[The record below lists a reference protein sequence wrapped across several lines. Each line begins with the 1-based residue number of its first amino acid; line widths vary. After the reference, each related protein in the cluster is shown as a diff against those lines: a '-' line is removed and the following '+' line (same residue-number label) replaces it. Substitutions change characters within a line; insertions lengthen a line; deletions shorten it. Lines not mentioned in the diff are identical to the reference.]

1 MSAIE
6 QVPSQ
11 HASRK
16 GLRLRMVRD
25 DSHPSLDGGWWPRSR
40 DPIREIQELVWKF
53 PPEYGRISRAWL
65 STQDWDSEP
74 RMVDLGT
81 RCLRVSSSPRD
92 DTHVLVLQ
100 TLSRRRLTLLVVP
113 SNYSRRDGEAALLAA
128 SASGNQ
134 ASGSDVLESAQIG
147 GQHA

>member
-6 QVPSQ
+6 HLPAPP
-11 HASRK
+11 ASRK
-16 GLRLRMVRD
+16 GLRLRMVGD

-65 STQDWDSEP
+65 STPDWDSEP

-81 RCLRVSSSPRD
+81 RCLRVSSSPYE

-113 SNYSRRDGEAALLAA
+113 PSYSRRDGEAALAAA
-128 SASGNQ
+128 STSGNRT
-134 ASGSDVLESAQIG
+134 SGADVLGSAQIG